1 MILLHLISVN
11 LTLKKVIVKS
21 KLRFK
26 MKKRL
31 SLFIIFLLSSFFFY
45 FNYNKKKITSNLW
58 DIVPSKSAIIIEL
71 DEPNIQWNKL
81 LSEVNESK
89 LKNSINTIIN
99 DYNLFDEFIDGRIQE
114 YLEDNKVLISYFNLS
129 NKILE
134 PVYLSYKKNLDQN
147 FIIEKLKEKG
157 YDLNQRNLNGEVI
170 FEAKK
175 NDINHIFSFLANKIV
190 HSSNSIIIEDIIRS
204 INKSELLF
212 KEMNPS
218 LFTQVK
224 IKNDFG
230 NVYVNFSEIKK
241 IIKNVFPNELF
252 SRSLKLLPEKSFYD
266 VEITNDLVRMNGFS
280 SEVKTN
286 KSFNDSNYDSILNIM
301 PSNTV
306 FYINQSMS
314 DSLNTVQ
321 TVSKALIESLNSNTF
336 FEISIIKKTNT
347 TIKNEKEIDNGI
359 YSFKDEKIF
368 LAAQIDN
375 KEDEFYYFNY
385 NNFMLISK
393 SYNSLV
399 ELNSLMLK
407 NDFWSKNLNFNKFQ
421 KQLNE
426 SHNILM
432 VFDISRLFP
441 LKTNIG
447 FASVQLNKIKDRF
460 YMSMNLKERKT
471 DDFQI
476 GENIINE
483 FSFKN
488 NISSKP
494 HIIFSHIDNKPEVIL
509 QDEKNFI
516 YHLSN
521 SLKPIWSDSIEKI
534 ISKVFTI
541 DYYKNNKKQI
551 LFASSDKIYGYDRK
565 GNRLTGFPF
574 ENPSESPITHLNII
588 DYDKSKRYRII
599 SSHDNG
605 EIYFYDK
612 SGNILKGWNPLSM
625 NDNLVQ
631 APIHKRVRGKDY
643 IIIVLRDG
651 NIYVKNRRGENY
663 KGFPI
668 NLDSEISNKLYFK
681 KSSSSSKSEIVI
693 LSDEGK
699 LYNINLDGKILS
711 LKDQY
716 RNEKD
721 SKFIMI
727 HEASGKNPLL
737 ASYDNY
743 NLFIDDNKIN
753 FNDINNLTFQ
763 YYRLNKKQKFLIV
776 TDKKIKKSYFLN
788 NNLNYFMDPI
798 SNQNEVSILDYG
810 KSIIIYKTLNN
821 NLSMIELKK

>member
-1 MILLHLISVN
+1 
-11 LTLKKVIVKS
+11 
-21 KLRFK
+21 

-45 FNYNKKKITSNLW
+45 FNYNEKKSTSNLW

-71 DEPNIQWNKL
+71 DEPNVQWNKL

-89 LKNSINTIIN
+89 LKNSINNVIN
-99 DYNLFDEFIDGRIQE
+99 DYNLFNEFIDGRIQE
-114 YLEDNKVLISYFNLS
+114 YLEDNKILISYFNLS

-147 FIIEKLKEKG
+147 FIIEKLKERG

-218 LFTQVK
+218 LFSQVK

-230 NVYVNFSEIKK
+230 NIYVNFSEIKK
-241 IIKNVFPNELF
+241 IITNVFPKELF
-252 SRSLKLLPEKSFYD
+252 SRYLKLLPEKSFYD

-280 SEVKTN
+280 SEMKTN
-286 KSFNDSNYDSILNIM
+286 KSFNNSNYDSILNFM

-314 DSLNTVQ
+314 NSLNTVQ

-336 FEISIIKKTNT
+336 FEISVIKKPNT
-347 TIKNEKEIDNGI
+347 TIKNKKVIDNGI

-385 NNFMLISK
+385 NHFMLISK

-399 ELNSLMLK
+399 ELNSLILK

-432 VFDISRLFP
+432 IFDISRLFP

-460 YMSMNLKERKT
+460 YMSMNLKEKKN
-471 DDFQI
+471 DDFQMR
-476 GENIINE
+476 ENIINE

-494 HIIFSHIDNKPEVIL
+494 HIIFSHVDNKPEVIL

-588 DYDKSKRYRII
+588 DYDKSKRYRIV
-599 SSHDNG
+599 SSHGNG

-631 APIHKRVRGKDY
+631 APIHKRVRDKDY
-643 IIIVLRDG
+643 ILIVLRDG

>member
-1 MILLHLISVN
+1 
-11 LTLKKVIVKS
+11 
-21 KLRFK
+21 

-45 FNYNKKKITSNLW
+45 FNYNEKKITSNLW

-114 YLEDNKVLISYFNLS
+114 YLEDNKILISYFNLS

-147 FIIEKLKEKG
+147 FIIEKLKERG

-218 LFTQVK
+218 LFSQVK

-230 NVYVNFSEIKK
+230 NIYVNFSEIKK
-241 IIKNVFPNELF
+241 IITNVFPKELF
-252 SRSLKLLPEKSFYD
+252 SRYLKLLPEKSFYD

-286 KSFNDSNYDSILNIM
+286 KSYNNSNYDSILNFM

-314 DSLNTVQ
+314 NSLNTVQ

-336 FEISIIKKTNT
+336 FEISVIKKPNT
-347 TIKNEKEIDNGI
+347 TIKNKKVIDNGI

-385 NNFMLISK
+385 NHFMLISK

-399 ELNSLMLK
+399 ELNSLILE

-432 VFDISRLFP
+432 IFDISRLFP

-494 HIIFSHIDNKPEVIL
+494 HIIFSHVDNKPEVIL

-681 KSSSSSKSEIVI
+681 KSSSSSKSEIEI

>member
-1 MILLHLISVN
+1 
-11 LTLKKVIVKS
+11 
-21 KLRFK
+21 

-99 DYNLFDEFIDGRIQE
+99 DYNLFDEFIDERIQE

-175 NDINHIFSFLANKIV
+175 NDINHIFSFLDNKIV

-204 INKSELLF
+204 INKSKLLF

-218 LFTQVK
+218 LFSQVK

-230 NVYVNFSEIKK
+230 NIYVNFSEIKK
-241 IIKNVFPNELF
+241 IIKNVFPKELF
-252 SRSLKLLPEKSFYD
+252 SRYLKLLPEKSFYD

-280 SEVKTN
+280 SEMKTN
-286 KSFNDSNYDSILNIM
+286 KSYNNSNYDSILNFM

-314 DSLNTVQ
+314 NSLNTVQ

-336 FEISIIKKTNT
+336 FEISVIKKPIT

-368 LAAQIDN
+368 LTAQIDN

-385 NNFMLISK
+385 NHFMFISK

-565 GNRLTGFPF
+565 GNRLIGFPF

-681 KSSSSSKSEIVI
+681 KSSSSSKSEIEI

-699 LYNINLDGKILS
+699 LYNINLNGKILS

-753 FNDINNLTFQ
+753 FNDINNLKFQ
-763 YYRLNKKQKFLIV
+763 YYHLNKKQKFLIV

>member
-1 MILLHLISVN
+1 
-11 LTLKKVIVKS
+11 
-21 KLRFK
+21 

-45 FNYNKKKITSNLW
+45 FNYNKKKSNSNLW

-71 DEPNIQWNKL
+71 DKPNIQWNKL

-89 LKNSINTIIN
+89 LKNSINNVIN

-175 NDINHIFSFLANKIV
+175 NDINHIFSFLDNKIV

-230 NVYVNFSEIKK
+230 NIYVNFSEIKK
-241 IIKNVFPNELF
+241 IITNVFPNELF

-286 KSFNDSNYDSILNIM
+286 KSFNNSNYDSILNFM
-301 PSNTV
+301 PSNTL

-314 DSLNTVQ
+314 NSLNTIQ

-368 LAAQIDN
+368 LAAQINN
-375 KEDEFYYFNY
+375 KEDEFYYFNH
-385 NNFMLISK
+385 NHFMLISN

-399 ELNSLMLK
+399 ELKSLILE

-432 VFDISRLFP
+432 IFDISRLFP

-447 FASVQLNKIKDRF
+447 FASIQINKIKDRF

-521 SLKPIWSDSIEKI
+521 SLKPIWSDTIEKI

-574 ENPSESPITHLNII
+574 ENPSESPITDLNII

-681 KSSSSSKSEIVI
+681 KSSSTSKSEIEI

-753 FNDINNLTFQ
+753 FNDINNLKFQ
-763 YYRLNKKQKFLIV
+763 YYHLNKKQKFLIV

>member
-1 MILLHLISVN
+1 
-11 LTLKKVIVKS
+11 
-21 KLRFK
+21 

-45 FNYNKKKITSNLW
+45 INYNEKKSTSNLW

-71 DEPNIQWNKL
+71 DEPNFQWNKL
-81 LSEVNESK
+81 LSEVSESK
-89 LKNSINTIIN
+89 LKNSINNVIN
-99 DYNLFDEFIDGRIQE
+99 DYSLFNEFIDGRIQE

-147 FIIEKLKEKG
+147 FIIEKLREKG

-175 NDINHIFSFLANKIV
+175 NDINHIFSFLDNKIV

-204 INKSELLF
+204 INNSELLF

-218 LFTQVK
+218 LFSQVK

-230 NVYVNFSEIKK
+230 NIYVNFSEIKK
-241 IIKNVFPNELF
+241 IITNVFPKELF
-252 SRSLKLLPEKSFYD
+252 SRYLKLLPEKSFYD

-286 KSFNDSNYDSILNIM
+286 KSYNNSNYDSILNFM

-314 DSLNTVQ
+314 NSLNTAQ

-336 FEISIIKKTNT
+336 FEISVIKKPIT

-359 YSFKDEKIF
+359 YSFNDEKIF

-375 KEDEFYYFNY
+375 KEDAFYYFNY
-385 NNFMLISK
+385 NHFMLISK
-393 SYNSLV
+393 SYNSLI
-399 ELNSLMLK
+399 ELNSLMLE

-432 VFDISRLFP
+432 IFDISRLFP

-460 YMSMNLKERKT
+460 YMSMNLKEKNA
-471 DDFQI
+471 DNFQI

-494 HIIFSHIDNKPEVIL
+494 HIIFSHVDNKPEVIL

-516 YHLSN
+516 HHLSN

-565 GNRLTGFPF
+565 GNRLIGFPF

-681 KSSSSSKSEIVI
+681 KSSSSSKSEIEI

-743 NLFIDDNKIN
+743 NLFMDDNKIN
-753 FNDINNLTFQ
+753 FNDINNLKFQ
-763 YYRLNKKQKFLIV
+763 YYHLNKKQKFLIV

>member
-1 MILLHLISVN
+1 
-11 LTLKKVIVKS
+11 
-21 KLRFK
+21 

-45 FNYNKKKITSNLW
+45 INYNEKKSTSNLW
-58 DIVPSKSAIIIEL
+58 DIVPSKSAVIIEL
-71 DEPNIQWNKL
+71 DEPNFQWNKL

-175 NDINHIFSFLANKIV
+175 NDINHIFSFLDNIIV

-204 INKSELLF
+204 INNSELLF

-218 LFTQVK
+218 LFSQVK

-230 NVYVNFSEIKK
+230 NIYVNFSEIKK
-241 IIKNVFPNELF
+241 IITNVFPKELF
-252 SRSLKLLPEKSFYD
+252 SRYLKLLPEKSFYD

-286 KSFNDSNYDSILNIM
+286 KSYNNSNYDSILNFM

-306 FYINQSMS
+306 FYINQSMNN
-314 DSLNTVQ
+314 SLNTVQ

-336 FEISIIKKTNT
+336 FEISVIKKPITA
-347 TIKNEKEIDNGI
+347 IKNEKEIDNGI
-359 YSFKDEKIF
+359 YSFNDEKIF

-385 NNFMLISK
+385 NHFMLISK

-399 ELNSLMLK
+399 ELNSLILE

-432 VFDISRLFP
+432 IFDISRLFP

-574 ENPSESPITHLNII
+574 QNPSESPITHLNII

-681 KSSSSSKSEIVI
+681 KSSSSSKSEIEI

-753 FNDINNLTFQ
+753 FNDINNLKFQ
-763 YYRLNKKQKFLIV
+763 YYHLNKKQKFLIV

-788 NNLNYFMDPI
+788 NNLNYFIDPI
-798 SNQNEVSILDYG
+798 FNQNEVSILDYG
-810 KSIIIYKTLNN
+810 NSIIIYKTLNN

>member
-1 MILLHLISVN
+1 
-11 LTLKKVIVKS
+11 
-21 KLRFK
+21 

-45 FNYNKKKITSNLW
+45 INYNEKKSTSNLW
-58 DIVPSKSAIIIEL
+58 DIVPSKSAVIIEL
-71 DEPNIQWNKL
+71 DEPNFQWNKL

-175 NDINHIFSFLANKIV
+175 NDINHIFSFLDNKIV

-204 INKSELLF
+204 INNSELLF

-218 LFTQVK
+218 LFSQVK

-230 NVYVNFSEIKK
+230 NIYVNFSEIKK
-241 IIKNVFPNELF
+241 IITNVFPKELF
-252 SRSLKLLPEKSFYD
+252 SRYLKLLPEKSFYD

-286 KSFNDSNYDSILNIM
+286 KSYNNSNYDSILNFM

-306 FYINQSMS
+306 FYINQSMNN
-314 DSLNTVQ
+314 SLNTVQ

-336 FEISIIKKTNT
+336 FEISVIKKPIT

-359 YSFKDEKIF
+359 YSFNDEKIF

-385 NNFMLISK
+385 NHFMLISK

-399 ELNSLMLK
+399 ELNSLILE

-432 VFDISRLFP
+432 LFDISRLFP

-574 ENPSESPITHLNII
+574 QNPSESPITHLNII

-681 KSSSSSKSEIVI
+681 KSSSSSKSEIEI

-753 FNDINNLTFQ
+753 FNDINNLKFQ
-763 YYRLNKKQKFLIV
+763 YYHLNKKQKFLIV

-788 NNLNYFMDPI
+788 NNLNYFIDPI
-798 SNQNEVSILDYG
+798 FNQNEVSILDYG
-810 KSIIIYKTLNN
+810 NSIIIYKTLNN

>member
-1 MILLHLISVN
+1 
-11 LTLKKVIVKS
+11 
-21 KLRFK
+21 

-175 NDINHIFSFLANKIV
+175 NDINHIFSFLDNKIV

-218 LFTQVK
+218 LFSQVK

-230 NVYVNFSEIKK
+230 NIYVNFSEIKK
-241 IIKNVFPNELF
+241 IITNVFPKELF
-252 SRSLKLLPEKSFYD
+252 SRYLKLLPEKSFYD

-286 KSFNDSNYDSILNIM
+286 KSYNNSNYDSILNFM

-314 DSLNTVQ
+314 NSLNTVQ

-336 FEISIIKKTNT
+336 FEISVIKKPIT

-385 NNFMLISK
+385 NNFMFISK

-432 VFDISRLFP
+432 IFDISRLFP

-521 SLKPIWSDSIEKI
+521 LLKPIWSDSIEKI

-565 GNRLTGFPF
+565 GNRLIGFPF

-668 NLDSEISNKLYFK
+668 NIDSEISNKLFFK
-681 KSSSSSKSEIVI
+681 KSSSSSKSEIEI

-743 NLFIDDNKIN
+743 NLFMDDNKIN
-753 FNDINNLTFQ
+753 FNDINNLKFQ
-763 YYRLNKKQKFLIV
+763 YYHLNKKQKFLIV

>member
-1 MILLHLISVN
+1 
-11 LTLKKVIVKS
+11 
-21 KLRFK
+21 

-89 LKNSINTIIN
+89 LKNSINNVIN
-99 DYNLFDEFIDGRIQE
+99 DYNLFNEFIDGRIQE
-114 YLEDNKVLISYFNLS
+114 YLEDNKILISYFNLS

-147 FIIEKLKEKG
+147 FIIEKLKERG

-218 LFTQVK
+218 LFSQVK

-230 NVYVNFSEIKK
+230 NIYVNFSEIKK
-241 IIKNVFPNELF
+241 IIKNVFPKELF
-252 SRSLKLLPEKSFYD
+252 SRYLKLLPEKSFYD

-280 SEVKTN
+280 SEMKTN
-286 KSFNDSNYDSILNIM
+286 KSFNNSNYDSILNFM

-314 DSLNTVQ
+314 NSLNTVQ

-336 FEISIIKKTNT
+336 FEISVIKKPNT
-347 TIKNEKEIDNGI
+347 TIKNKKVIDNGI

-385 NNFMLISK
+385 NHFMLISK

-565 GNRLTGFPF
+565 GNRLIGFPF

-643 IIIVLRDG
+643 ILIVLRDG

-681 KSSSSSKSEIVI
+681 KSSSSSKSEIEI

>member
-1 MILLHLISVN
+1 
-11 LTLKKVIVKS
+11 
-21 KLRFK
+21 

-45 FNYNKKKITSNLW
+45 FNYNKKKSNSNLW

-71 DEPNIQWNKL
+71 DKPNIQWNKL

-89 LKNSINTIIN
+89 LKNSINNVIN

-175 NDINHIFSFLANKIV
+175 NDINHIFSFLDNKIV

-230 NVYVNFSEIKK
+230 NIYVNFSEIKK
-241 IIKNVFPNELF
+241 IITNVFPNELF

-286 KSFNDSNYDSILNIM
+286 KSFNNSNYDSILNFM
-301 PSNTV
+301 PSNTL

-314 DSLNTVQ
+314 NSLNTIQ

-368 LAAQIDN
+368 LAAQINN
-375 KEDEFYYFNY
+375 KEDEFYYFNH
-385 NNFMLISK
+385 NHFMLISN

-399 ELNSLMLK
+399 ELKSLILE

-432 VFDISRLFP
+432 IFDISKLLPFN
-441 LKTNIG
+441 KSNIG
-447 FASVQLNKIKDRF
+447 FVSVQLNKIKNRF
-460 YMSMNLKERKT
+460 YMSMNLNEKKT
-471 DDFQI
+471 DDFEI

-574 ENPSESPITHLNII
+574 ENPSESPITDLNII

-681 KSSSSSKSEIVI
+681 KSSSSSKSEIKI

-753 FNDINNLTFQ
+753 FNDINNLKFQ
-763 YYRLNKKQKFLIV
+763 YYHLNKKQKFLIV

>member
-1 MILLHLISVN
+1 
-11 LTLKKVIVKS
+11 
-21 KLRFK
+21 

-89 LKNSINTIIN
+89 LKNSINNVIN
-99 DYNLFDEFIDGRIQE
+99 DYSLFNEFIDGRIQE
-114 YLEDNKVLISYFNLS
+114 FLEDNKVLISYFNLS

-147 FIIEKLKEKG
+147 FIIEKLREKG

-175 NDINHIFSFLANKIV
+175 NDINHIFSFLDNKIV

-204 INKSELLF
+204 INNSKLLF

-218 LFTQVK
+218 LFSQVK

-230 NVYVNFSEIKK
+230 NIYVNFSEIKK
-241 IIKNVFPNELF
+241 IITNVFPKELF
-252 SRSLKLLPEKSFYD
+252 SRYLKLLPEKSFYD

-286 KSFNDSNYDSILNIM
+286 KSYNNSNHDSILNFM

-314 DSLNTVQ
+314 NNLNTVQ

-336 FEISIIKKTNT
+336 FEISVIKKPIT

-368 LAAQIDN
+368 LTAQIDN

-385 NNFMLISK
+385 NHFMLISK
-393 SYNSLV
+393 SYNSLI
-399 ELNSLMLK
+399 ELNSLISE

-432 VFDISRLFP
+432 IFDISRLFP

-681 KSSSSSKSEIVI
+681 KSSSSSKSEIEI

-743 NLFIDDNKIN
+743 NLFMDDNKIN
-753 FNDINNLTFQ
+753 FNDINNLKFQ
-763 YYRLNKKQKFLIV
+763 YYHLNKKQKFLIV

>member
-1 MILLHLISVN
+1 
-11 LTLKKVIVKS
+11 
-21 KLRFK
+21 

-45 FNYNKKKITSNLW
+45 INYNEKKSTSNLW

-71 DEPNIQWNKL
+71 DEPNFQWNKL
-81 LSEVNESK
+81 LSEVSESK
-89 LKNSINTIIN
+89 LKNSINNVIN
-99 DYNLFDEFIDGRIQE
+99 DYSLFNEFIDGRIQE

-147 FIIEKLKEKG
+147 FIIEKLREKG

-175 NDINHIFSFLANKIV
+175 NDINHIFSFLDNKIV

-204 INKSELLF
+204 INNSELLF

-218 LFTQVK
+218 LFSQVK

-230 NVYVNFSEIKK
+230 NIYVNFSEIKK
-241 IIKNVFPNELF
+241 IITNVFPKELF
-252 SRSLKLLPEKSFYD
+252 SRYLKLLPEKSFYD

-286 KSFNDSNYDSILNIM
+286 KSYNNSNYDSILNFM

-314 DSLNTVQ
+314 NSLNTAQ

-336 FEISIIKKTNT
+336 FEISVIKKPIT

-359 YSFKDEKIF
+359 YSFNDEKIF

-375 KEDEFYYFNY
+375 KEDAFYYFNY
-385 NNFMLISK
+385 NHFMLISK
-393 SYNSLV
+393 SYNSLI
-399 ELNSLMLK
+399 ELNSLILE

-432 VFDISRLFP
+432 IFDISRLFP

-460 YMSMNLKERKT
+460 YMSMNLKEKNT
-471 DDFQI
+471 DNFQI

-494 HIIFSHIDNKPEVIL
+494 HIIFSHVDNKPEVIL

-681 KSSSSSKSEIVI
+681 KSSSSSKSEIEI

-743 NLFIDDNKIN
+743 NLFMDDNKIN
-753 FNDINNLTFQ
+753 FNDINNLKFQ
-763 YYRLNKKQKFLIV
+763 YYHLNKKQKFLIV

>member
-1 MILLHLISVN
+1 
-11 LTLKKVIVKS
+11 
-21 KLRFK
+21 

-45 FNYNKKKITSNLW
+45 FNYNEKKSTSNLW

-71 DEPNIQWNKL
+71 DEPNVQWNKL

-89 LKNSINTIIN
+89 LKNSINNLIN
-99 DYNLFDEFIDGRIQE
+99 DYNLFNEFIDGRIQE

-147 FIIEKLKEKG
+147 FIIEKLKERG

-218 LFTQVK
+218 LFSQVK

-230 NVYVNFSEIKK
+230 NIYVNFSEIKK
-241 IIKNVFPNELF
+241 IITNVFPKELF
-252 SRSLKLLPEKSFYD
+252 SRYLKLLPEKSFYD

-280 SEVKTN
+280 SEMKTN
-286 KSFNDSNYDSILNIM
+286 KSFNNSNYDSILNFM
-301 PSNTV
+301 PSNTI

-314 DSLNTVQ
+314 NSLNTVQ
-321 TVSKALIESLNSNTF
+321 TVSKALIESLNTNTF
-336 FEISIIKKTNT
+336 FEISVIKKPNT
-347 TIKNEKEIDNGI
+347 TIKNKKVIDNGI

-375 KEDEFYYFNY
+375 KEEEFYYFNY
-385 NNFMLISK
+385 NHFMLISK

-399 ELNSLMLK
+399 ELNSLILE

-432 VFDISRLFP
+432 IFDISRLFP

-460 YMSMNLKERKT
+460 FMSMNLKEKKT

-494 HIIFSHIDNKPEVIL
+494 HIIFSHVDNKPEVIL

-551 LFASSDKIYGYDRK
+551 LFASSDKIYAYDRK

-599 SSHDNG
+599 SSHGNG

-643 IIIVLRDG
+643 ILIVLRDG

-727 HEASGKNPLL
+727 HEASGKNPII

-753 FNDINNLTFQ
+753 FNDINNLKFQ
-763 YYRLNKKQKFLIV
+763 YYHLNKKQKFLII

-810 KSIIIYKTLNN
+810 KSIIVYKTLNN

>member
-1 MILLHLISVN
+1 
-11 LTLKKVIVKS
+11 
-21 KLRFK
+21 

-89 LKNSINTIIN
+89 LKNSINNVIN
-99 DYNLFDEFIDGRIQE
+99 DYNLFNEFIDGRIQE

-230 NVYVNFSEIKK
+230 NIYVNFSEIKK
-241 IIKNVFPNELF
+241 IITNVFPKELF
-252 SRSLKLLPEKSFYD
+252 SRYLKLLPEKSFYD
-266 VEITNDLVRMNGFS
+266 VEINNDLVRMNGFS
-280 SEVKTN
+280 SEMKTN
-286 KSFNDSNYDSILNIM
+286 KSFNNSNYDSILNFM

-314 DSLNTVQ
+314 NSLNTVQ

-336 FEISIIKKTNT
+336 FEISVIKKPNT
-347 TIKNEKEIDNGI
+347 TIKNKKVIDNGI

-385 NNFMLISK
+385 NHFMLISK

-399 ELNSLMLK
+399 ELNSLILK

-432 VFDISRLFP
+432 IFDISRLFP

-460 YMSMNLKERKT
+460 YMSMNLKEKKN
-471 DDFQI
+471 DDFQMR
-476 GENIINE
+476 ENIINE

-494 HIIFSHIDNKPEVIL
+494 HIIFSHVDNKPEVIL

-565 GNRLTGFPF
+565 GNRLIGFPF

-743 NLFIDDNKIN
+743 NLFMDDNKIN

>member
-1 MILLHLISVN
+1 
-11 LTLKKVIVKS
+11 
-21 KLRFK
+21 

-45 FNYNKKKITSNLW
+45 INYNEKKSTSNLW
-58 DIVPSKSAIIIEL
+58 DIVPSKSAVIIEL
-71 DEPNIQWNKL
+71 DEPNFQWNKL

-175 NDINHIFSFLANKIV
+175 NDINHIFSFLDNKIV

-204 INKSELLF
+204 INNSELLF

-218 LFTQVK
+218 LFSQVK

-230 NVYVNFSEIKK
+230 NIYINFSEIKK
-241 IIKNVFPNELF
+241 IITNVFPKELF
-252 SRSLKLLPEKSFYD
+252 SRYLKLLPEKSFYD
-266 VEITNDLVRMNGFS
+266 IEITNDLVRMNGFS

-286 KSFNDSNYDSILNIM
+286 KSYNNSNYDSILNFM

-314 DSLNTVQ
+314 NSLNTVQ

-336 FEISIIKKTNT
+336 FEISVIKKPITA
-347 TIKNEKEIDNGI
+347 IKNEKEIDNGI
-359 YSFKDEKIF
+359 YSFNDEKIF

-385 NNFMLISK
+385 NHFMLISK

-399 ELNSLMLK
+399 ELNSLILE

-432 VFDISRLFP
+432 IFDISRLFP

-460 YMSMNLKERKT
+460 YMSMNLKEKNT

-494 HIIFSHIDNKPEVIL
+494 HIIFSHVDNKPEVIL

-574 ENPSESPITHLNII
+574 QNPSESPITHLNII

-681 KSSSSSKSEIVI
+681 KSSSSSKSEIEI

-753 FNDINNLTFQ
+753 FNDINNLKFQ
-763 YYRLNKKQKFLIV
+763 YYHLNKKQKFLIV

-798 SNQNEVSILDYG
+798 FNQNEVSILDYG

>member
-1 MILLHLISVN
+1 
-11 LTLKKVIVKS
+11 
-21 KLRFK
+21 

-286 KSFNDSNYDSILNIM
+286 KSYNNSNYDSILNFM

-314 DSLNTVQ
+314 NSLNTVQ

-375 KEDEFYYFNY
+375 KEDAFYYFNY
-385 NNFMLISK
+385 NHFMLISK

-521 SLKPIWSDSIEKI
+521 LLKPIWSDSIEKI

-565 GNRLTGFPF
+565 GNRLIGFPF

-668 NLDSEISNKLYFK
+668 NIDSEISNKLFFK
-681 KSSSSSKSEIVI
+681 KSSSSSKSEIEI

-743 NLFIDDNKIN
+743 NLFMDDNKIN
-753 FNDINNLTFQ
+753 FNDINNLKFQ
-763 YYRLNKKQKFLIV
+763 YYHLNKKQKFLIV

>member
-1 MILLHLISVN
+1 
-11 LTLKKVIVKS
+11 
-21 KLRFK
+21 

-45 FNYNKKKITSNLW
+45 INYNEKKSTSNLW

-71 DEPNIQWNKL
+71 DEPNFQWNKL

-99 DYNLFDEFIDGRIQE
+99 DYSLFNEFIDGRIQE

-147 FIIEKLKEKG
+147 FIIEKLREKG

-175 NDINHIFSFLANKIV
+175 NDINHIFSFLDNKIV

-204 INKSELLF
+204 INNSELLF

-218 LFTQVK
+218 LFSQVK

-230 NVYVNFSEIKK
+230 NIYVNFSEIKK
-241 IIKNVFPNELF
+241 IITNVFPKELF
-252 SRSLKLLPEKSFYD
+252 SRYLKLLPEKSFFD

-286 KSFNDSNYDSILNIM
+286 KSYNNSNYDSILNFM

-314 DSLNTVQ
+314 NSLNTAQ

-336 FEISIIKKTNT
+336 FEISVIKKPIT

-359 YSFKDEKIF
+359 YSFNDEKIF

-375 KEDEFYYFNY
+375 KEDAFYYFNY
-385 NNFMLISK
+385 NHFMLISK
-393 SYNSLV
+393 SYNSLI
-399 ELNSLMLK
+399 ELNSLILE

-432 VFDISRLFP
+432 IFDISRLFP

-460 YMSMNLKERKT
+460 YMSMNLKEKNT
-471 DDFQI
+471 DNFQI

-681 KSSSSSKSEIVI
+681 KSSSSSKSEIEI

-743 NLFIDDNKIN
+743 NLFMDDNKIN
-753 FNDINNLTFQ
+753 FNDINNLKFQ
-763 YYRLNKKQKFLIV
+763 YYHLNKKQKFLIV

>member
-1 MILLHLISVN
+1 
-11 LTLKKVIVKS
+11 
-21 KLRFK
+21 

-45 FNYNKKKITSNLW
+45 FNYNEKKSTSNLW

-71 DEPNIQWNKL
+71 DEPNVQWNKL

-89 LKNSINTIIN
+89 LKNSINNVIN
-99 DYNLFDEFIDGRIQE
+99 DYNLFNEFIDGRIQE
-114 YLEDNKVLISYFNLS
+114 YLEDNKILISYFNLS

-147 FIIEKLKEKG
+147 FIIEKLKERG

-218 LFTQVK
+218 LFSQVK

-230 NVYVNFSEIKK
+230 NIYVNFSEIKK
-241 IIKNVFPNELF
+241 IITNVFPKELF
-252 SRSLKLLPEKSFYD
+252 SRYLKLLPEKSFYD

-280 SEVKTN
+280 SEMKTN
-286 KSFNDSNYDSILNIM
+286 KSFNNSNYDSILNFM

-314 DSLNTVQ
+314 NSLNTVQ

-336 FEISIIKKTNT
+336 FEISVIKKPNT
-347 TIKNEKEIDNGI
+347 TIKNEKEIDKGI

-368 LAAQIDN
+368 LTAQIDN

-385 NNFMLISK
+385 NHFMLISK

-399 ELNSLMLK
+399 ELNSLILE

-432 VFDISRLFP
+432 IFDISRLFP

-460 YMSMNLKERKT
+460 YMSMNLKEKKN

-541 DYYKNNKKQI
+541 DYYKNNKQQI

-565 GNRLTGFPF
+565 GNRLIGFPF

>member
-45 FNYNKKKITSNLW
+45 FNYNEKKSTSNLW

-71 DEPNIQWNKL
+71 DEPNVQWNKL

-89 LKNSINTIIN
+89 LKNSINNVIN
-99 DYNLFDEFIDGRIQE
+99 DYNLFNEFIDGRIQE
-114 YLEDNKVLISYFNLS
+114 YLEDNKILISYFNLS

-147 FIIEKLKEKG
+147 FIIEKLKERG

-204 INKSELLF
+204 TNKSELLF

-218 LFTQVK
+218 LFSQVK

-230 NVYVNFSEIKK
+230 NIYVNFSEIKK
-241 IIKNVFPNELF
+241 IITNVFPKELF
-252 SRSLKLLPEKSFYD
+252 SRYLKLLPEKSFYD

-280 SEVKTN
+280 SEMKTN
-286 KSFNDSNYDSILNIM
+286 KSFNNSNYDSILNFM

-306 FYINQSMS
+306 FYINQSIS
-314 DSLNTVQ
+314 NSLNTVQ

-336 FEISIIKKTNT
+336 FEISVIKKPNT
-347 TIKNEKEIDNGI
+347 TIKNKKVIDNGI

-385 NNFMLISK
+385 NHFMLISK

-399 ELNSLMLK
+399 ELNSLILE

-432 VFDISRLFP
+432 IFDISRLFP

-460 YMSMNLKERKT
+460 YMSMNLKEKNI
-471 DDFQI
+471 DNFQI

-494 HIIFSHIDNKPEVIL
+494 HIIFSHVDNKPEVIL

-565 GNRLTGFPF
+565 GNHLTGFPF

-599 SSHDNG
+599 SSHGNG
-605 EIYFYDK
+605 EIYFMIK
-612 SGNILKGWNPLSM
+612 
-625 NDNLVQ
+625 V
-631 APIHKRVRGKDY
+631 
-643 IIIVLRDG
+643 
-651 NIYVKNRRGENY
+651 
-663 KGFPI
+663 
-668 NLDSEISNKLYFK
+668 EIF
-681 KSSSSSKSEIVI
+681 
-693 LSDEGK
+693 
-699 LYNINLDGKILS
+699 
-711 LKDQY
+711 
-716 RNEKD
+716 
-721 SKFIMI
+721 
-727 HEASGKNPLL
+727 
-737 ASYDNY
+737 
-743 NLFIDDNKIN
+743 
-753 FNDINNLTFQ
+753 
-763 YYRLNKKQKFLIV
+763 
-776 TDKKIKKSYFLN
+776 
-788 NNLNYFMDPI
+788 
-798 SNQNEVSILDYG
+798 
-810 KSIIIYKTLNN
+810 
-821 NLSMIELKK
+821 

>member
-1 MILLHLISVN
+1 
-11 LTLKKVIVKS
+11 
-21 KLRFK
+21 

-175 NDINHIFSFLANKIV
+175 NDINHIFSFLDNKIV

-204 INKSELLF
+204 INNSKLLF

-218 LFTQVK
+218 LFSQVK

-230 NVYVNFSEIKK
+230 NIYVNFSEIKK
-241 IIKNVFPNELF
+241 IITNVFPKELF
-252 SRSLKLLPEKSFYD
+252 SRYLKLLPEKSFYD

-286 KSFNDSNYDSILNIM
+286 KSYNNSNYDSILNFM

-314 DSLNTVQ
+314 NNLNTVQ

-336 FEISIIKKTNT
+336 FEISVIKKPIT

-368 LAAQIDN
+368 LTAQIDN

-385 NNFMLISK
+385 NHFMFISK

-432 VFDISRLFP
+432 IFDISRLFP

-494 HIIFSHIDNKPEVIL
+494 HIIFSHVDNKPEVIL

-565 GNRLTGFPF
+565 GNRLIGFPF

-668 NLDSEISNKLYFK
+668 NIDSEISNKLFFK
-681 KSSSSSKSEIVI
+681 KSSSSSKSEIEI

-743 NLFIDDNKIN
+743 NLFMDDNKIN
-753 FNDINNLTFQ
+753 FNDINNLKFQ
-763 YYRLNKKQKFLIV
+763 YYHLNKKQKFLIV

>member
-1 MILLHLISVN
+1 
-11 LTLKKVIVKS
+11 
-21 KLRFK
+21 

-175 NDINHIFSFLANKIV
+175 NDINHIFSFLDNIIV

-565 GNRLTGFPF
+565 GNRLIGFPF

-681 KSSSSSKSEIVI
+681 KSSSSSKSEIEI

-743 NLFIDDNKIN
+743 NLFMDDNKIN
-753 FNDINNLTFQ
+753 FNDINNLKFQ
-763 YYRLNKKQKFLIV
+763 YYHLNKKQKFLIV

>member
-1 MILLHLISVN
+1 
-11 LTLKKVIVKS
+11 
-21 KLRFK
+21 

-45 FNYNKKKITSNLW
+45 INYNEKKSTSNLW

-71 DEPNIQWNKL
+71 DEPNFQWNKL

-99 DYNLFDEFIDGRIQE
+99 DYSLFNEFIDGRIQE

-147 FIIEKLKEKG
+147 FIIEKLREKG

-175 NDINHIFSFLANKIV
+175 NDINHIFSFLDNKIV

-204 INKSELLF
+204 INNSELLF

-218 LFTQVK
+218 LFSQVK

-230 NVYVNFSEIKK
+230 NIYVNFSEIKK
-241 IIKNVFPNELF
+241 IITNVFPKELF
-252 SRSLKLLPEKSFYD
+252 SRYLKLLPEKSFFD

-286 KSFNDSNYDSILNIM
+286 KSYNNSNYDSILNFM

-314 DSLNTVQ
+314 NSLNTAQ

-336 FEISIIKKTNT
+336 FEISVIKKPIT

-359 YSFKDEKIF
+359 YSFNDEKIF

-375 KEDEFYYFNY
+375 KEDAFYYFNY
-385 NNFMLISK
+385 NHFMLISK
-393 SYNSLV
+393 SYNSLI
-399 ELNSLMLK
+399 ELNSLILE

-432 VFDISRLFP
+432 IFDISRLFP

-460 YMSMNLKERKT
+460 YMSMNLKEKNT
-471 DDFQI
+471 DNFQI

-565 GNRLTGFPF
+565 GNRLIGFPF

-681 KSSSSSKSEIVI
+681 KSSSSSKSEIEI

-743 NLFIDDNKIN
+743 NLFMDDNKIN
-753 FNDINNLTFQ
+753 FNDINNLKFQ
-763 YYRLNKKQKFLIV
+763 YYHLNKKQKFLIV

>member
-1 MILLHLISVN
+1 
-11 LTLKKVIVKS
+11 
-21 KLRFK
+21 

-45 FNYNKKKITSNLW
+45 INYNEKKSTSNLW
-58 DIVPSKSAIIIEL
+58 DIVPSKSAVIIEL
-71 DEPNIQWNKL
+71 DEPNFQWNKL

-175 NDINHIFSFLANKIV
+175 NDINHIFSFLDNIIV

-204 INKSELLF
+204 INNSELLF

-218 LFTQVK
+218 LFSQVK

-230 NVYVNFSEIKK
+230 NIYVNFSEIKK
-241 IIKNVFPNELF
+241 IITNVFPKELF
-252 SRSLKLLPEKSFYD
+252 SRYLKLLPEKSFYD

-286 KSFNDSNYDSILNIM
+286 KSYNNSNYDSILNFM

-306 FYINQSMS
+306 FYINQSMNN
-314 DSLNTVQ
+314 SLNTVQ

-336 FEISIIKKTNT
+336 FEISVIKKPITA
-347 TIKNEKEIDNGI
+347 IKNEKEIDNGI
-359 YSFKDEKIF
+359 YSFNDEKIF

-385 NNFMLISK
+385 NHFMLISK

-399 ELNSLMLK
+399 ELNSLILE

-432 VFDISRLFP
+432 IFDISRLFP

-574 ENPSESPITHLNII
+574 QNPSESPITHLNII

-681 KSSSSSKSEIVI
+681 KSSSSSKSEIEI

-716 RNEKD
+716 RNQKD

-753 FNDINNLTFQ
+753 FNDINNLKFQ
-763 YYRLNKKQKFLIV
+763 YYHLNKKQKFLIV

-788 NNLNYFMDPI
+788 NNLNYFIDPI
-798 SNQNEVSILDYG
+798 FNQNEVSILDYG
-810 KSIIIYKTLNN
+810 NSIIIYKTLNN

>member
-1 MILLHLISVN
+1 
-11 LTLKKVIVKS
+11 
-21 KLRFK
+21 

-204 INKSELLF
+204 INKSKLLF

-218 LFTQVK
+218 LFSQVK

-230 NVYVNFSEIKK
+230 NIYVNFSEIKK
-241 IIKNVFPNELF
+241 IITNVFPKELF
-252 SRSLKLLPEKSFYD
+252 SRYLKLLPEKSFYD

-286 KSFNDSNYDSILNIM
+286 KSYNNSNYDSILNFM

-321 TVSKALIESLNSNTF
+321 TVSKALIESLKSNTF

-359 YSFKDEKIF
+359 YSFNDEKIF

-375 KEDEFYYFNY
+375 KEDAFYYFNY
-385 NNFMLISK
+385 NHFMLISK
-393 SYNSLV
+393 SYNSLI
-399 ELNSLMLK
+399 ELNSLILE

-565 GNRLTGFPF
+565 GNRLIGFPF

-681 KSSSSSKSEIVI
+681 KSSSSSKSEIEI

-753 FNDINNLTFQ
+753 FNDINNLKFQ
-763 YYRLNKKQKFLIV
+763 YYHLNKKQKFLIV

>member
-1 MILLHLISVN
+1 
-11 LTLKKVIVKS
+11 
-21 KLRFK
+21 

-45 FNYNKKKITSNLW
+45 INYNEKKSTSNLW

-71 DEPNIQWNKL
+71 DEPNFQWNKL

-99 DYNLFDEFIDGRIQE
+99 DYSLFNEFIDGRIQE
-114 YLEDNKVLISYFNLS
+114 FLEDNKVLISYFNLS

-147 FIIEKLKEKG
+147 FIIEKLREKG

-175 NDINHIFSFLANKIV
+175 NDINHIFSFLDNKIV

-204 INKSELLF
+204 INNSELLF

-218 LFTQVK
+218 LFSQVK

-230 NVYVNFSEIKK
+230 NIYVNFSEIKK
-241 IIKNVFPNELF
+241 IITNVFPKELF
-252 SRSLKLLPEKSFYD
+252 SRYLKLLPEKSFYD

-286 KSFNDSNYDSILNIM
+286 KSYNNSNHDSILNFM

-314 DSLNTVQ
+314 NSLNTAQ

-336 FEISIIKKTNT
+336 FEISVIKKPIT

-460 YMSMNLKERKT
+460 YMSMNLKEKNT
-471 DDFQI
+471 DNFQI

-551 LFASSDKIYGYDRK
+551 LFASSGKIYGYDRK
-565 GNRLTGFPF
+565 GNRLIGFPF

-668 NLDSEISNKLYFK
+668 NIDSEISNKLYFK
-681 KSSSSSKSEIVI
+681 KSSSSSKSEIEI

-727 HEASGKNPLL
+727 HEASGKNPIL

-743 NLFIDDNKIN
+743 NLFMDDNKIN
-753 FNDINNLTFQ
+753 FNDINNLKFQ
-763 YYRLNKKQKFLIV
+763 YYHLNKKQKFLIV

>member
-1 MILLHLISVN
+1 
-11 LTLKKVIVKS
+11 
-21 KLRFK
+21 

-45 FNYNKKKITSNLW
+45 INYNEKKSTSNLW
-58 DIVPSKSAIIIEL
+58 DIVPSKSAVIIEL
-71 DEPNIQWNKL
+71 DEPNFQWNKL

-175 NDINHIFSFLANKIV
+175 NDINHIFSFLDNKIV

-204 INKSELLF
+204 INNSELLF

-218 LFTQVK
+218 LFSQVK

-230 NVYVNFSEIKK
+230 NIYVNFSEIKK
-241 IIKNVFPNELF
+241 IITNVFPKELF
-252 SRSLKLLPEKSFYD
+252 SRYLKLLPEKSFYD

-286 KSFNDSNYDSILNIM
+286 KSYNNSNYDSILNFM

-306 FYINQSMS
+306 FYINQSMNN
-314 DSLNTVQ
+314 SLNTVQ

-336 FEISIIKKTNT
+336 FEISVIKKPIT

-359 YSFKDEKIF
+359 YSFNDEKIF

-385 NNFMLISK
+385 NHFMLISK

-399 ELNSLMLK
+399 ELNSLILE

-432 VFDISRLFP
+432 LFDISRLFP

-574 ENPSESPITHLNII
+574 QNPSESPITHLNII

-681 KSSSSSKSEIVI
+681 KSSSSSKSEIEI

-753 FNDINNLTFQ
+753 FNDINNLKFQ
-763 YYRLNKKQKFLIV
+763 YYHLNKKQKFLIV

-788 NNLNYFMDPI
+788 NNLNYFIDPI
-798 SNQNEVSILDYG
+798 FNQNEVSILDYR